1 MSSIPRSQGYGSAI
15 LVVRRELLALAVGA
29 FVAGCAG
36 EDARTAGSA
45 ATPAGGGATPAPTGA
60 TTPKGAPSVTPPAP
74 AAVASSSGAS
84 SDTGGPQIRQ
94 GDVTFEPQPLD
105 GGTGTAWLCRGNDG
119 VPRAQVVSFDNGP
132 DDLSEGL
139 RRYVA
144 DGKWGYVDAHCHVA
158 IPAAWEFVEPFKNGH
173 GRVCKGCIF
182 VRDGEHTSTKGGQWS
197 VVDRAGHAAP

>member
-1 MSSIPRSQGYGSAI
+1 MC
-15 LVVRRELLALAVGA
+15 A
-29 FVAGCAG
+29 FVVGCAG
-36 EDARTAGSA
+36 AGEDVRTAGSA
-45 ATPAGGGATPAPTGA
+45 ATPAGGGATSAPSGA
-60 TTPKGAPSVTPPAP
+60 TTPTGAPSVTPPAS
-74 AAVASSSGAS
+74 VASSSGAP

-94 GDVTFEPQPLD
+94 GDVTFEPQPMD